1 MISTPG
7 SILTLGL
14 GGSPS
19 LMVTLGYG
27 LGAYVPPPADTG
39 ASGGW
44 WPSVRRRSRAEID
57 EERRLLGILPPKV
70 LEAVAEAPKARRRV
84 KLAQL
89 IGKPAAARIS
99 AVDLSDAIAL
109 SKRRKRQREDE
120 MLLLM

>member
-1 MISTPG
+1 MASTWG
-7 SILTLGL
+7 LSWGTSWLT
-14 GGSPS
+14 SWDRAFTPP
-19 LMVTLGYG
+19 T
-27 LGAYVPPPADTG
+27 PPADTG

-44 WPSVRRRSRAEID
+44 WPSVRRRTRSEID

-109 SKRRKRQREDE
+109 SRRRKRQREDE